1 MHQWKYGSSFLL
13 LAVLCVT
20 SFNSLAQNGNQQRE
34 SLDSI
39 LLRQKG
45 IIGQLAKNLIND
57 TLREINTSL
66 LRNDL
71 PFQPYKGRVIRTI
84 RIQTLEFGVPIADT
98 SQRTTDKLKRLASK
112 LHRDTRAY
120 VIDNNLFFTQ
130 GEKLS
135 PYLLGD
141 NEKHLRD
148 LPFLQDAKI
157 RVIPVSGSKD
167 SVDILVL
174 SKDVLSLGGTF
185 RIHSSKSLALAL
197 SEDNFRGWGD
207 EIEIK
212 GLIDADRSQKTG
224 YGFEYIKRNMG
235 GSFVNASL
243 GFLTYNNAFSTGKK
257 EEDNA
262 YLRITRPLVN
272 RFMKWTYGAE
282 MEWHKTNNYYKADS
296 LYEQD
301 FKYKYNV
308 VDTWGA
314 WNMDADK
321 SDGYRNIARSRRLIG
336 LRVLNQIFFD
346 KPLKYGNEYF
356 YAYADKQAV
365 LGDFS
370 LFRQNFYKTRYIYG
384 FGRNEDVPEGMEA
397 SLTAGWTK
405 IDGRERAYT
414 GINFSRYFFSP
425 ARDYLNFSIGSGGYL
440 YKSKFEDIDVLA
452 KVDFFTRLHNWKRNW
467 KQRYFLSSSAS
478 RQFRSLLSEPLK
490 LESDYGLNEFRN
502 NSQAGNFRLTVK
514 GESVFFSPW
523 SVLLFR
529 FAPFVFANSAL
540 FHEKVDSSGRY
551 DSKLYSSIGA
561 GVRIRNES
569 LIFGTIE
576 FKGMYF
582 PRKNFFNES
591 WRFEARTNIRFKYNQ
606 QFIKRP
612 EFVRVN

>member
-1 MHQWKYGSSFLL
+1 MHQWKYGYSLL
-13 LAVLCVT
+13 LIAVLCGTGFTIV
-20 SFNSLAQNGNQQRE
+20 AQDGNQQKE
-34 SLDSI
+34 SLDSM

-45 IIGQLAKNLIND
+45 IIGQLAKSLVTD
-57 TLREINTSL
+57 TMKEINTSL

-71 PFQPYKGRVIRTI
+71 PFQRYKGRVIRNI
-84 RIQTLEFGVPIADT
+84 KIQILEFGVPIADT
-98 SQRTTDKLKRLASK
+98 SQRTTVKLKRLADK
-112 LHRDTRAY
+112 LHRDTREY
-120 VIDNNLFFTQ
+120 VIRNNLFFSER
-130 GEKLS
+130 EKLS

-148 LPFLQDAKI
+148 LPFLQDARIK
-157 RVIPVSGSKD
+157 VIPVRGSRD

-174 SKDVLSLGGTF
+174 SKDVLSIGGSF
-185 RIHSSKSLALAL
+185 RIHSSKSLSLAL

-212 GLIDADRSQKTG
+212 GLIDADRSKKLG

-235 GSFVNASL
+235 GSFVNASI
-243 GFLTYNNAFSTGKK
+243 GFLSYNRAFSTGEK
-257 EEDNA
+257 EEDNV

-282 MEWHKTNNYYKADS
+282 MEWHKTNNYYKTDS
-296 LYEQD
+296 LYQQD
-301 FKYKYNV
+301 FKYKYNI

-321 SDGYRNIARSRRLIG
+321 TDGNRNIARSRRLIG
-336 LRVLNQIFFD
+336 LRILHQNFFD
-346 KPLKYGNEYF
+346 KPLKYSNEYF

-370 LFRQNFYKTRYIYG
+370 IFRQNFYKTRYIYG

-425 ARDYLNFSIGSGGYL
+425 NRDYLSFSIGSGGYL
-440 YKSKFEDIDVLA
+440 YKRKFEDIDVLA
-452 KVDFFTRLHNWKRNW
+452 KVDFFTRLHQWKRNW
-467 KQRYFLSSSAS
+467 KQRFFLSSGVS
-478 RQFRSLLSEPLK
+478 RQFRNLLSEPLK
-490 LESDYGLNEFRN
+490 LESDYGLREIRN
-502 NSQAGNFRLTVK
+502 NSQPGNFRLAVK

-529 FAPFVFANSAL
+529 FAPFVFVNSAL
-540 FHEKVDSSGRY
+540 FHEKADSSTSY

-561 GVRIRNES
+561 GLRIRNES

-591 WRFEARTNIRFKYNQ
+591 WRFEGRTNIRFKYNQ

-612 EFVRVN
+612 EFVKVN

>member
-1 MHQWKYGSSFLL
+1 
-13 LAVLCVT
+13 
-20 SFNSLAQNGNQQRE
+20 
-34 SLDSI
+34 
-39 LLRQKG
+39 
-45 IIGQLAKNLIND
+45 
-57 TLREINTSL
+57 
-66 LRNDL
+66 
-71 PFQPYKGRVIRTI
+71 
-84 RIQTLEFGVPIADT
+84 
-98 SQRTTDKLKRLASK
+98 
-112 LHRDTRAY
+112 
-120 VIDNNLFFTQ
+120 
-130 GEKLS
+130 
-135 PYLLGD
+135 
-141 NEKHLRD
+141 
-148 LPFLQDAKI
+148 
-157 RVIPVSGSKD
+157 
-167 SVDILVL
+167 
-174 SKDVLSLGGTF
+174 
-185 RIHSSKSLALAL
+185 
-197 SEDNFRGWGD
+197 
-207 EIEIK
+207 
-212 GLIDADRSQKTG
+212 
-224 YGFEYIKRNMG
+224 MG